1 MESRKIIINKTMTIP
16 FLEFGGMH
24 HAIRQEMIESF
35 SEFYDR
41 QKYILGKSLSE
52 FEDEY
57 AKFNEVSYAV
67 GVSNGL
73 DAIYLSLKALGI
85 GPHDEVIVPSN
96 TYIASVLAVSLV
108 GASPIFVE
116 PSKKT
121 YNIDPQLIEKDIS
134 PRTKAIIPV
143 HLYGQP
149 SEMDV
154 IMDIAKKHNLWV
166 IEDNAQAHGSLFK
179 GIPSGSWGHI
189 NATSFYPG
197 KNLGS
202 LGDGGAIT
210 TNSEIWAMRIKSL
223 RNYGSTKKYKN
234 SEIGHNMRLD
244 ELQAGFLNIK
254 LKYIKDWTLQR
265 QQIADLYFD
274 LLKGIPNLILPEI
287 HPFAE
292 HVYHLFVVRTK
303 MRNTLQRYLTSQGVG
318 TLIHYPTPPHL
329 QEAYSHLGY
338 KKGDFPIAEELA
350 ETSLSLPIWPG
361 MNKEMV
367 SYVCQNVRNFFK
379 QRG

>member
-1 MESRKIIINKTMTIP
+1 
-16 FLEFGGMH
+16 
-24 HAIRQEMIESF
+24 
-35 SEFYDR
+35 
-41 QKYILGKSLSE
+41 
-52 FEDEY
+52 
-57 AKFNEVSYAV
+57 
-67 GVSNGL
+67 
-73 DAIYLSLKALGI
+73 
-85 GPHDEVIVPSN
+85 
-96 TYIASVLAVSLV
+96 
-108 GASPIFVE
+108 
-116 PSKKT
+116 
-121 YNIDPQLIEKDIS
+121 
-134 PRTKAIIPV
+134 
-143 HLYGQP
+143 
-149 SEMDV
+149 MDV

-179 GIPSGSWGHI
+179 CIASISWGHI

-210 TNSEIWAMRIKSL
+210 TNSEIWALRIKSL

-274 LLKGIPNLILPEI
+274 LLKGIPNLILAEI

>member
-1 MESRKIIINKTMTIP
+1 
-16 FLEFGGMH
+16 
-24 HAIRQEMIESF
+24 MIESF

-179 GIPSGSWGHI
+179 CIASISWGHI

-210 TNSEIWAMRIKSL
+210 TNSEIWALRIKSL

-274 LLKGIPNLILPEI
+274 LLKGIPNLILAEI